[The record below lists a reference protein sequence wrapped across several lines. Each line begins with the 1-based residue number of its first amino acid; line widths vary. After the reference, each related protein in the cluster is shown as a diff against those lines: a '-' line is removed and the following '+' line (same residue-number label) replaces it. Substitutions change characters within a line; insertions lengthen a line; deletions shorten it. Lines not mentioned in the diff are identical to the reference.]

1 MTFETFSSPAPT
13 TSATGNFAQKIAER
27 IIFPQISG
35 RDAPGKT
42 GVFAQPALLKQLG
55 LSVGKEVTSPD
66 KIIFFVADSNGVIN
80 LDFAGDVSVPDNTT
94 SIKVATLN
102 QPRPVFSG
110 RDYFIGFFGF
120 FPANPLNGS
129 TSFLWGLVGGPPT
142 ARLDRSNYRTFP
154 FFDLKQSLSA
164 GPGALSYQLYYNV
177 LPTQPLNLNAVVSG
191 PSDLDV
197 SLSWDAVASDGGE
210 AVTGYRL
217 QFSTDNVTW
226 SNLSANTGTTTRSYV
241 VNNLIP
247 GTTYYFRVAALN
259 LVSTLSGSDYS
270 GPYSEV
276 ASAAIPGATAGN
288 AQSVLTVTVTNPEPN
303 PVLFSDFGA
312 GIRFKSVDVQ
322 YGSEFLYTEVQATT
336 QDSFA
341 ETQIIDAPTFKALY
355 GTRTYSLASL
365 LSASDEEAFVLARN
379 YLTYYFQPQNRI
391 QGVVIDLLTLTV
403 EERVRVL
410 ALELDDFVSVSFTP
424 NGIGDPKL
432 AEGLITSIA
441 HRISITSHEVEL
453 RLRNQPLLFT
463 LDSNSKGILNVN
475 LLGP

>member
-1 MTFETFSSPAPT
+1 MTFGTVTSPAPT
-13 TSATGNFAQKIAER
+13 TSATGSFAQKVAEQ

-42 GVFAQPALLKQLG
+42 GVFAKPALIKQ
-55 LSVGKEVTSPD
+55 VGISIGKTATSER
-66 KIIFFVADSNGVIN
+66 IIFFVADSNGNIN
-80 LDFAGDVSVPDNTT
+80 LDFAADVSIPDNTT

-102 QPRPVFSG
+102 IPRPVFSSFG
-110 RDYFIGFFGF
+110 YWVGFFTSA
-120 FPANPLNGS
+120 PANPITGA
-129 TSFLWGLVGGPPT
+129 TSFQWGIVGGTST
-142 ARLDRSNYRTFP
+142 ARLDKTNFNNVPRL
-154 FFDLKQSLSA
+154 DLKGLVSA
-164 GPGALSYQLYYNV
+164 GPGSLSYQIYYDV

-191 PSDLDV
+191 ETDTDI
-197 SLSWDAVASDGGE
+197 SLTWDAVASDGGE
-210 AVTGYRL
+210 AVTGYRI
-217 QFSTDNVTW
+217 QFSLDNVTW
-226 SNLSANTGTTTRSYV
+226 SNLSADTGTTTRSYLLS
-241 VNNLIP
+241 NLVP

-259 LVSTLSGSDYS
+259 LVSRLSGSDYS
-270 GPYSEV
+270 GPYSTI
-276 ASAAIPGATAGN
+276 ASASIPGAVAGN
-288 AQSVLTVTVTNPEPN
+288 VQSVLTVTVTDPEPN

-341 ETQIIDAPTFKALY
+341 ETQVIDAPTFKALY

-391 QGVVIDLLTLTV
+391 QGVVIDLLTLTL

-432 AEGLITSIA
+432 AEGLITGIA

-453 RLRNQPLLFT
+453 RLRNQPNLFT
-463 LDSNSKGILNVN
+463 LDSNSKGILDVN